1 LLNKEGKMATIK
13 KTSRWSDWYNAYTT
27 HRGAIKT
34 TIIMALAAAVIAMAL
49 HAVGPKRRSKEIN
62 YYMQSV
68 RVDGAYYEVFTG
80 VFHHRLGRVWHRKLS
95 IYRGVMALLLEQEV
109 EAKQVLKNVNLYDQK
124 KRKEWQ
130 QQDE

>member
-1 LLNKEGKMATIK
+1 MATIK
-13 KTSRWSDWYNAYTT
+13 KTSRWLDWYNAYIM

-34 TIIMALAAAVIAMAL
+34 IIIMALAAAVIAMAL
-49 HAVGPKRRSKEIN
+49 HVVGPKSRSKEIN
-62 YYMQSV
+62 YYTQSV
-68 RVDGAYYEVFTG
+68 RADRGCYEVFTG
-80 VFHHRLGRVWHRKLS
+80 VFHHHFGRIWHRKLS
-95 IYRGVMALLLEQEV
+95 MYRGDVMALLLEQEV